1 MPMPRK
7 PTYEQLRQRVKEL
20 EAYAIEMRKEDD
32 ERKDLVEKLQQ
43 ALAQVEGLRGIL
55 PICSSCKKIR
65 DDNGSWNEIEHYIA
79 SHTQVEFSH
88 SICPDC
94 EEELYP
100 EYFRKRDSAADT
112 DERSSINDRQ
122 TPEEVPFIERRS
134 GRERR
139 SFWVSYRDDSRG

>member
-1 MPMPRK
+1 MLRK

-20 EAYAIEMRKEDD
+20 EAQAIEMRREED

-43 ALAQVEGLRGIL
+43 ALAQMETLRGIL

-65 DDNGSWNEIEHYIA
+65 DDNGSWNEIEPYIA
-79 SHTQVEFSH
+79 SRSQAKFSH

-100 EYFRKRDSAADT
+100 EYSKRRDSAT
-112 DERSSINDRQ
+112 DGRCSTHDRQ
-122 TPEEVPFIERRS
+122 TQQEETL
-134 GRERR
+134 
-139 SFWVSYRDDSRG
+139 